1 MIIAQDKVDLKKKQ
15 LLMLYIAM
23 YRIYILKKSIM
34 TFFIVLAIFNQLLYY
49 TNNLFNKLFYIRYN
63 THEIKIGSG
72 TAVYL

>member
-34 TFFIVLAIFNQLLYY
+34 TSFIILAIFDD
-49 TNNLFNKLFYIRYN
+49 LF
-63 THEIKIGSG
+63 
-72 TAVYL
+72 